1 MNSPLLAAAATAVL
15 TLLACLSGLPAYA
28 QAQQAAVTGSGQAF
42 PTKPIRL
49 VSATAPGSQPDS
61 IARLLAQKMSEQW
74 GKPVVMDNRS
84 GGGGLLA
91 SGLVAKAAPDGH
103 TLLYVLPNFVISPAL
118 YPTITYPSA
127 NEFVGIG
134 QIGFSTN
141 ILIAA
146 PTLGIKNLQE
156 FIALAKEQPGKFII
170 GSTGA
175 GTAGHLSGARFNLLA
190 GIKAVAVAYKGGPE
204 VMIEVMSARCH
215 YAVSTMGSA
224 LPFIKEGKLVA
235 LAVTSPKRAS
245 VLPDVPS
252 LGEMQAEFR
261 QSETS
266 HGLLAPLGTP
276 RPILNQIS
284 REVARVLD
292 LPDIKERLNGIS
304 FVIAPSTPEAYDKI
318 VREQMSMIS
327 ALVVAA
333 GLRGK

>member
-1 MNSPLLAAAATAVL
+1 MHSPLFVNAAIAGATLA
-15 TLLACLSGLPAYA
+15 LLPGFSP
-28 QAQQAAVTGSGQAF
+28 AQQTASMAPRQAF
-42 PTKPIRL
+42 PAKPIRL

-61 IARLLAQKMSEQW
+61 IARLLIQKMSEHW
-74 GKPVVMDNRS
+74 GKPVIMDNRT

-91 SGLVAKAAPDGH
+91 SSAVAKATPDGH

-118 YPTITYPSA
+118 YPTVAYPPLRD
-127 NEFVGIG
+127 FVGIG

-141 ILIAA
+141 ILVATPA
-146 PTLGIKNLQE
+146 LGVKTVKD
-156 FIALAKEQPGKFII
+156 FIALAKSQPGKFII

-175 GTAGHLSGARFNLLA
+175 GTAGHLSGTRFNLLA
-190 GIKAVAVAYKGGPE
+190 EIKAVTVAYKGGPE
-204 VMIEVMSARCH
+204 VMIEVISARCH

-224 LPFIKEGKLVA
+224 LPFIKEGKLVP
-235 LAVTSPKRAS
+235 LGVTSPKRAS

-252 LGEMQAEFR
+252 LGEIQPEFR

-266 HGLLAPLGTP
+266 HGLLAPAGTP
-276 RPILNQIS
+276 RPILQQVS
-284 REVARVLD
+284 REVARILD

-318 VREQMSMIS
+318 VRDQMSMITT
-327 ALVVAA
+327 LVIAA